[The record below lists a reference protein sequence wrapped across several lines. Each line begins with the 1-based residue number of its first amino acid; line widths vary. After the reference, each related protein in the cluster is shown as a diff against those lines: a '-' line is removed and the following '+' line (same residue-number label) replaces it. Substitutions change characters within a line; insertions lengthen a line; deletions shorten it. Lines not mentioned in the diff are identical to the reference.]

1 MTKFIIEGGQPLR
14 GTVTP
19 SGNKN
24 AALPILAAC
33 LLTDEP
39 VTLENV
45 PRIRDVETMLQLLAD
60 LGAEVGW
67 TAGNTLRVHAA
78 SLRKADLDPNLCRR
92 IRASILLAGPMLAR
106 AGHLTLPPP
115 GGDVIGRRRV
125 DTHLLALH
133 NLGAKI
139 AIHTDGYDMIAN
151 GLKGQ
156 DVLLDEA
163 SVTGTENAL
172 MAAATARGTTVI
184 RNAASEPHVQD
195 LARFLNVLGARISGV
210 GSNTLVVGGVE
221 ALSGGHFR
229 ISADHIEVGS
239 YIGLAAL
246 CGDGVRVTD
255 AAPEMLRMIRLVF
268 RRLGVEVEITG
279 SDVYVPPN
287 QALRIVDDAGGAV
300 PKIDDG
306 PWPAFPA
313 DLMSIALVLA
323 TQAQGTILIHEKMF
337 ESRLYFVDKLISMG
351 ARIILCDPHR
361 AVVVGPAPLHGAPLE
376 SPDIR
381 AGMAL
386 LIAALAADG
395 RSVIRNIG
403 QIDRGYEHVDEKLRA
418 LGARIER
425 TE

>member
-425 TE
+425 AE

>member
-1 MTKFIIEGGQPLR
+1 MSKFIIEGGQPLR

-39 VTLENV
+39 ITLENV

-78 SLRKADLDPNLCRR
+78 SLRKAELDPDLCRR

-125 DTHLLALH
+125 DTHLLALR

-172 MAAATARGTTVI
+172 MAAATAKGTTVI

-210 GSNTLVVGGVE
+210 GSNTLVVEGVE

-246 CGDGVRVTD
+246 CGDGVRITD

-287 QALRIVDDAGGAV
+287 QSLRIIDDAGGAV

-386 LIAALAADG
+386 LIAAQAADG

-403 QIDRGYEHVDEKLRA
+403 QIDRGYEHVDDKLRA

-425 TE
+425 AD